1 MSVKG
6 GYNPSLTKEYATYIH
21 KSEAGQLKER
31 LKNFDKHQQRL
42 WEIQNKARSSN
53 VLNQVELHAREQQVQ
68 RQKHKL
74 EYKT

>member
-6 GYNPSLTKEYATYIH
+6 GYNPSISKEYATYIH

-53 VLNQVELHAREQQVQ
+53 VLN
-68 RQKHKL
+68 
-74 EYKT
+74 